1 MTFPAF
7 DKALD
12 HLKKSSDPIGEIMR
26 TSAYLF
32 PMQWLYVKMCQEV
45 VNLETK
51 EKALKWISETDAE
64 TKNKYWILV
73 KEKDWPRYKKIWAM
87 QAVYC
92 FDNLK

>member
-32 PMQWLYVKMCQEV
+32 PMQWLYTEMCKRGG
-45 VNLETK
+45 LT
-51 EKALKWISETDAE
+51 WISQADTV
-64 TKNKYWILV
+64 TKNKYWSMV
-73 KEKDWPRYKKIWAM
+73 KDKDWPRYKKIWVM
-87 QAVYC
+87 QAAYC
-92 FDNLK
+92 WDNLKTETK